1 MSLILILALPFAGS
15 LCAALL
21 PSNAR
26 NAEAWLAG
34 LIALACAVL
43 VASLYPQV
51 AGGGVV
57 PTTSPGRRRWGCNS
71 RCAWTAT
78 PGCSR

>member
-15 LCAALL
+15 LCALL

-57 PTTSPGRRRWGCNS
+57 R
-71 RCAWTAT
+71 
-78 PGCSR
+78 

>member
-34 LIALACAVL
+34 LIALACVVL
-43 VASLYPQV
+43 IASLYPEV
-51 AGGGVV
+51 ANGGVV
-57 PTTSPGRRRWGCNS
+57 RFLSLIHI
-71 RCAWTAT
+71 
-78 PGCSR
+78 

>member
-26 NAEAWLAG
+26 REAWLAG

-51 AGGGVV
+51 AGGG
-57 PTTSPGRRRWGCNS
+57 P
-71 RCAWTAT
+71 A
-78 PGCSR
+78 